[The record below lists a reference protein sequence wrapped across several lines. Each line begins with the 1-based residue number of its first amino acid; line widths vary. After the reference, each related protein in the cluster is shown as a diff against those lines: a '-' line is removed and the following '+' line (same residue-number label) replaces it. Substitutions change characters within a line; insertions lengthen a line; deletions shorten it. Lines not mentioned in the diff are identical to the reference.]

1 MSAIT
6 KPQVDQYWENGYLFP
21 INVLDSDEAGN
32 ARTELELM
40 ENEWLAADLPRSIN
54 QYKRANSNCVI
65 PLAAKLSTNPAVLDV
80 VEKIIGPDIL
90 IWGSEFL
97 IKEPGTKH
105 MISMHQD
112 LTYWGMGSTNKQVTA
127 WIALSPATRASGCM
141 DFVKGSHK
149 NEILPHKDT
158 FADDNMLSRGQEIQ
172 VDVADDDKVPIELQ
186 PGQMSLHHGLT
197 IHGSG
202 PNVSDDRRIAFVVRY
217 IAPDVQKTVG
227 GKDYAMLARGQDLS
241 ENFLHYAEPKAYF
254 EPRAL
259 GVYED
264 IREAQR
270 KALAQGLDK
279 EAKLYATT
287 ES

>member
-1 MSAIT
+1 MVEFTDA
-6 KPQVDQYWENGYLFP
+6 QVDQYWDNGYLFP
-21 INVLDSDEAGN
+21 VDVMSAAETKV
-32 ARTELELM
+32 ARSELEQM
-40 ENEWLAADLPRSIN
+40 EQDWLAADLPRSIN

-65 PLAAKLSTNPAVLDV
+65 PLAAQLSTNPAVLDV
-80 VEKIIGPDIL
+80 IEKIIGPDIL

-112 LTYWGMGSTNKQVTA
+112 LTYWGMGSTDKQVTA
-127 WIALSPATRASGCM
+127 WIALSPATKASGCM
-141 DFVKGSHK
+141 DFVQGSHK

-158 FADDNMLSRGQEIQ
+158 FADDNMLSRGQEIE
-172 VDVADDDKVPIELQ
+172 VDVAEADKVAIELQ

-227 GKDYAMLARGQDLS
+227 DKDYAMLARGQDVS
-241 ENFLHYAEPKAYF
+241 GNFLHYAEPKAYF

-270 KALAQGLDK
+270 KALAQGLDQD
-279 EAKLYATT
+279 AKLYATT
-287 ES
+287 QG